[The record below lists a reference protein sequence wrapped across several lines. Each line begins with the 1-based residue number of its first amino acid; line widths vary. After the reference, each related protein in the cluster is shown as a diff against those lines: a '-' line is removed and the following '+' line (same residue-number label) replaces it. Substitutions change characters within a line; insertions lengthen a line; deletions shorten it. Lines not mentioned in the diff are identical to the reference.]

1 MDKSPVDS
9 EAGIGRVVELTNEMT
24 VLEIINLI
32 KSSLGVKNL
41 RYAGDLNEV
50 IKKIAIVNG
59 SGQDFFGDAK
69 KNWSRSNNNWGYNI
83 SFCFRL

>member
-9 EAGIGRVVELTNEMT
+9 EAGIGRVVELTKEMT

-59 SGQDFFGDAK
+59 SGQDRKSTRLNSSHSGE
-69 KNWSRSNNNWGYNI
+69 SRMPS
-83 SFCFRL
+83 SA